1 MPLSRLDNFLKNVRG
16 NIIYV
21 NPNDL
26 DATDSVTN
34 QGNSMGR
41 PFITIQRALIEAARF
56 SYQTGLDNDRFGKT
70 TILLSPGEHVVDNR
84 PGWIP
89 IHDTTPNTFQLRNG
103 TTSTDFTAFSSS
115 SNFDLTSAV
124 NDLYKLNSIHG
135 GVIVPRGVSIVG
147 QDLRKTTIRPLY
159 IPNPENDNIERSAI
173 FRITGGCYFFQ
184 FTIFDGNPNGNVY
197 RDYSTGSTVANFSH
211 HKLTCFEYADGTN
224 NVEINDAF
232 LSNFKKDRTDLDMY
246 YQKVGLAYGPSSG
259 RDVQPDF
266 PDSGLDIQPKI
277 DEFRIVGP
285 TGGGTEISTIIAG
298 DGTTLGATE
307 IITVTLTQAIT
318 GLEVDTAFQVN
329 GVTDTDYN
337 GSFVVNEVVTR
348 TTEGVTSF
356 KYLNS
361 VIPGDASPT
370 ATGATVALD
379 TDTVTSASPYIFN
392 ISLRS
397 VFGMCGM
404 HADGAKASG
413 FKSMVVAQFTGVSL
427 QKDDNAFCRFDQSTG
442 DFRFASTVDNIH
454 SDGDAKYRPEYYN
467 FHIKASNNSVV
478 QLVSI
483 FAIGYAEHFVTE
495 SGGDFSVTNSNSN
508 FGQIALA
515 SRGYRDV
522 AFDRDDV
529 GYITNVIPPK
539 LLETGT
545 VNLEYGAIDVSTTVS
560 VATTARLYLHN
571 ETNESA
577 PPKSVIQGY
586 RIGSAADDKLR
597 LLITE
602 SGTSTEHQARIVM
615 PDSSTGTKHS
625 SVKRFKVGRVGVANS
640 ISANTLTFNENH
652 RFLNGETIR
661 VSSDNARL
669 PDGLDENRVY
679 YAIVGGSLNNDQ
691 IQIAVSPND
700 ASSSTALEIN
710 SLGGTISVESRV
722 SDKVAGDIGHP
733 IQYDT
738 SRNQWYVNVSG
749 SSTDNQIYSKV
760 ISLGTGVLGNATS
773 RTFINRQPDNR
784 GLQDRVYRYRYVI
797 PSDVGIASAR
807 PPRDSY
813 ILQTSNNV
821 TGASDTE
828 VALQFNPGTV
838 TMSNVGEMRNFSFI
852 RTGNHDSGNTFYTT
866 ELPHN
871 LTVGSKVKINNVTS
885 TNNPTGVGNSDYNG
899 TFTVAGISSANTFFT
914 QDIISNPGTFTNNTS
929 TRTTALPTFQQVRA
943 NNTFYVYDVEQIKEY
958 KAGEQDGIYYLTILD
973 SSNKPSVAP
982 FNGSNDFSFSQPIV
996 NLYPQI
1002 DRDNPVSEAPT
1013 AKSYALPDQLGKVVI
1028 DDPKSSVTRKTLERV
1043 NRSFPIGIGITDIK
1057 TTYDSTAGAGST
1069 HTIFLDREHRYN
1081 SVAGVVITST
1091 GTAYGNGTGS
1101 PENLYNARL
1110 ALTTGEGQGA
1120 TARITVNASGELTDV
1135 KIMDGGCNYTV
1146 GDVLTV
1152 TGTATTTG
1160 FSAGTVTVQYINNN
1174 IGDTVS
1180 VSGVSSESLNS
1191 YNQLYRITGISTSKE
1206 VTVESR
1212 LPVVGFS
1219 TTGIGADL
1227 VSEAYL
1233 TDNGPRI
1240 NISSLQYNREVGIG
1254 TVVTSDVHGLVADN
1268 SIAIGGA
1275 TEDFYNGIFAV
1286 TEVVGLN
1293 EFKINIGLSTDTP
1306 TISGTLRGYHV
1317 GQSAQSGTFAL
1328 YDENFG
1334 GRVNNFYAGI
1344 TTTLSSAVTT
1354 SSTDEINVENV
1365 EQFNLNIGDYLRI
1378 DNEIVRIK
1386 TTVGANPVK
1395 VFRGVVG
1402 TKSATH
1408 IDGSKIQ
1415 KVNVQPIELRRTSI
1429 TRASGH
1435 TFEYIG
1441 YGPGNYSTALPQR
1454 QAGQPSL
1461 NEQLLSQS
1469 LRSNGGVNVY
1479 TGMNDRGDFYIGNK
1493 RISSNTGKEEVFET
1507 PIPTVTGED
1516 VFVVGTE
1523 TGVDIINPLD
1533 ATISRSLKVEGG
1545 TQNNILSEFNG
1556 PILLTEKLTSTS
1568 DDGIESNSLFLQG
1581 DTVVSRKYTVGLTQ
1595 PTLAGNPGDV
1605 VYNANPTEGGTI
1617 GWTYTTE
1624 TGWYSFGS
1632 ISIDENSDHMI
1643 FDKVGIATT
1652 SAGKNTFQIGS
1663 GTSIFAIDGTGGV
1676 GIGTTANGAQLRVEG
1691 DTYIGGNITV
1701 GVLTAS
1707 SFVGDGSGLTDLQ
1720 NDSLWNGVAAGL
1732 GTGIY
1737 PNNNLNV
1744 GVGTTVASFP
1754 LDAGAPGTGTT
1765 DLRVRNRAVIEKHL
1779 DVVDVRATG
1788 IVTAANHR
1796 INSSSG
1802 EILTGIITATNI
1814 VVGTAL
1820 STSSGKVGFGTGS
1833 PRADVDFEGSVK
1845 FKTYSENVQTLD
1857 ISSGD
1862 VVVDLSL
1869 GQTFELTVDEA
1880 VTEFTLLNPPTGST
1894 AFSIKLTQDPTGYG
1908 VGIDTFK
1915 DNGGTA
1921 IPVYWPGGGVVPIPT
1936 TTASK
1941 TDIYSFKT
1949 FDGGSSLYGVV
1960 GGQNFA

>member
-26 DATDSVTN
+26 DATDSATN

-41 PFITIQRALIEAARF
+41 PFVTIQRALVEAARF

-70 TILLSPGEHVVDNR
+70 TILLSPGEHVIDNR

-89 IHDTTPNTFQLRNG
+89 LDGTEYRLRDG
-103 TTSTDFTAFSSS
+103 TTSEDFTAFNST
-115 SNFDLTSAV
+115 SNFDLTSPV
-124 NDLYKLNSIHG
+124 NDLYKLNSIYG

-147 QDLRKTTIRPLY
+147 QDLRKTNIRPLY
-159 IPNPENDNIERSAI
+159 VPDPQNDNIERSAI

-197 RDYSTGSTVANFSH
+197 KNYTTGSSVANFSH

-224 NVEINDAF
+224 NVEINDIF
-232 LSNFKKDRTDLDMY
+232 ISNYKGFRTDLDMY
-246 YQKVGLAYGPSSG
+246 YEKVGLAYGTASG
-259 RDVQPDF
+259 REIQPDY
-266 PDSGLDIQPKI
+266 PSSGLDIQPKI

-285 TGGGTEISTIIAG
+285 TGGGVGITTIIAG
-298 DGTTLGATE
+298 NGTTLGATE
-307 IITVTLTQAIT
+307 VITVTLTEAIT

-329 GVTDTDYN
+329 GITDTDYN

-348 TTEGVTSF
+348 TTQGVTKF

-361 VIPGDASPT
+361 VIPTDASPT
-370 ATGATVALD
+370 ATGGTITLD

-404 HADGAKASG
+404 HADGSKASG

-539 LLETGT
+539 LLDTGT

-597 LLITE
+597 LLVTE
-602 SGTSTEHQARIVM
+602 GGSSTEHQARIVM
-615 PDSSTGTKHS
+615 PDSSTGTKLS
-625 SVKRFKVGRVGVANS
+625 SIKRFKVGRVGAANS
-640 ISANTLTFNENH
+640 ISSNTLTFNEDH
-652 RFLNGETIR
+652 RFINGETIR
-661 VSSDNARL
+661 VLSDNARL

-679 YAIVGGSLNNDQ
+679 YAIVGGSLNDDQ
-691 IQIAVSPND
+691 IKIAVSPND
-700 ASSSTALEIN
+700 ASSGTALEIN

-738 SRNQWYVNVSG
+738 SESKWYVNVSG
-749 SSTDNQIYSKV
+749 SSTDNGIYGTIV
-760 ISLGTGVLGNATS
+760 SLGTGVLGEATS

-784 GLQDRVYRYRYVI
+784 GLQDRIYRYRYII
-797 PSDVGIASAR
+797 PSDVGIQSAR

-813 ILQTSNNV
+813 VLQTSNDV
-821 TGASDTE
+821 TGANDTE

-852 RTGNHDSGNTFYTT
+852 RTANYDTTNTNYTT

-871 LTVGSKVKINNVTS
+871 LTVGSKVKISNVTS
-885 TNNPTGVGNSDYNG
+885 TENATGIANSAFNG
-899 TFTVAGISSANTFFT
+899 TFTVAGISSANTFYT
-914 QDIISNPGTFTNNTS
+914 TDITTDPGDFTNNTS
-929 TRTTALPTFQQVRA
+929 VRTTALPTFQRVRA
-943 NNTFYVYDVEQIKEY
+943 DSSFYVYDVEQIKEY
-958 KAGEQDGIYYLTILD
+958 KQGEQDGIYYLTVID

-982 FNGSNDFSFSQPIV
+982 FNGSDDFTFSQPV
-996 NLYPQI
+996 LNLYPQL
-1002 DRDNPVSEAPT
+1002 DRDNPISEAPV
-1013 AKSYALPDQLGKVVI
+1013 AQSYALPDQLGKVVI
-1028 DDPKSSVTRKTLERV
+1028 DDPKSSITKTSLDRF
-1043 NRSFPIGIGITDIK
+1043 NHSFQIGVGITDI
-1057 TTYDSTAGAGST
+1057 TTVSGGST
-1069 HTIFLDREHRYN
+1069 HTIFFDREHRFN
-1081 SVAGVVITST
+1081 SIAGVTISDT
-1091 GTAYGNGTGS
+1091 GSAYGNGTGAV
-1101 PENLYNARL
+1101 ENLYNARL
-1110 ALTTGEGQGA
+1110 GVGTGGHGA
-1120 TARITVNASGELTDV
+1120 TARITVSAAGSITDV
-1135 KIMDGGCNYTV
+1135 KIMDGGCNYEV

-1152 TGTATTTG
+1152 IGTATTTG
-1160 FSAGTVTVQYINNN
+1160 FSTGTVTVANINNN

-1180 VSGVSSESLNS
+1180 ISGVTSESYSS
-1191 YNQLYRITGISTSKE
+1191 YNQLYRITGVSTTRE
-1206 VTVESR
+1206 LTVESR
-1212 LPVVGFS
+1212 LPVTGFS
-1219 TTGIGADL
+1219 TTGVGPTVL
-1227 VSEAYL
+1227 TESYL
-1233 TDNGPRI
+1233 FNNGPRL
-1240 NISSLQYNREVGIG
+1240 NISSLTYNREVGIG
-1254 TVVTSDVHGLVADN
+1254 TVVTSDSHGLVAQN

-1275 TEDFYNGIFAV
+1275 TENLYNGVFAV
-1286 TEVVGLN
+1286 TEIVSLN
-1293 EFKINIGLSTDTP
+1293 EFKIDIGISTNTP
-1306 TISGTLRGYHV
+1306 TISGTLLGYPV
-1317 GQSAQSGTFAL
+1317 GQSAQAGTFAL

-1334 GRVNNFYAGI
+1334 GRANNYYAGI
-1344 TTTLSSAVTT
+1344 STVLSAAVTT
-1354 SSTDEINVENV
+1354 SSTDEISIENV
-1365 EQFNLNIGDYLRI
+1365 DQFGLNIGDYLRI
-1378 DNEIVRIK
+1378 DNEIMRIK
-1386 TTVGANPVK
+1386 TTVGSNPVK

-1415 KVNVQPIELRRTSI
+1415 KVHVQPIELRRTSI

-1435 TFEYIG
+1435 TFEYLG

-1454 QAGQPSL
+1454 QSGQPGL
-1461 NEQLLSQS
+1461 TEQLLSQS
-1469 LRSNGGVNVY
+1469 FRSNGGVNVY

-1493 RISSNTGKEEVFET
+1493 RISSNTGKEEVFDT
-1507 PIPTVTGED
+1507 PVPTVTGED

-1523 TGVDIINPLD
+1523 TGVDVINPLD
-1533 ATISRSLKVEGG
+1533 ATISRGLKVEGG

-1556 PILLTEKLTSTS
+1556 PILITEKLTSTS
-1568 DDGIESNSLFLQG
+1568 DEGIESTSLFLQG
-1581 DTVVSRKYTVGLTQ
+1581 DTVVSRKYTVGLGT

-1605 VYNANPTEGGTI
+1605 VYSANPSKGGTL
-1617 GWTYTTE
+1617 GWTYSVE
-1624 TGWYSFGS
+1624 SGWYPFGA
-1632 ISIDENSDHMI
+1632 ISIDENSSQMT
-1643 FDKVGIATT
+1643 FDKVGVGTT
-1652 SAGKNTFQIGS
+1652 TPGSNTFQVGN
-1663 GTSIFAIDGTGGV
+1663 GTSIFSIDGTGGV
-1676 GIGTTANGAQLRVEG
+1676 GIGTTANEYKLNVIG
-1691 DTYIGGNITV
+1691 DSFIDGNTNIT
-1701 GVLTAS
+1701 GVFTATK
-1707 SFVGDGSGLTDLQ
+1707 FVGDGSGLTALQ
-1720 NDSLWNGVAAGL
+1720 NDSLWAGVEVGL

-1737 PNNNLNV
+1737 PNNVLNV
-1744 GVGTTVASFP
+1744 GLGTTTPAFP
-1754 LDAGAPGTGTT
+1754 LDVGAPGSGTT
-1765 DLRVRNRAVIEKHL
+1765 DVRVKNRASIEGQL
-1779 DVVDVRATG
+1779 DTTDVTVTG
-1788 IVTAANHR
+1788 IITTANHR
-1796 INSSSG
+1796 LNSSSG

-1820 STSSGKVGFGTGS
+1820 STSSGKVGFGTDS
-1833 PRADVDFEGSVK
+1833 PRADADFEGSVK
-1845 FKTYSENVQTLD
+1845 FKTYSENVETLD
-1857 ISSGD
+1857 ISSGA

-1894 AFSIKLTQDPTGYG
+1894 AFSIKLTQDTTGGYG

-1915 DNGGTA
+1915 NDGGVV

>member
-26 DATDSVTN
+26 DATDSATN

-41 PFITIQRALIEAARF
+41 PFVTIQRALVEAARF

-70 TILLSPGEHVVDNR
+70 TILLSPGEHVIDNR

-89 IHDTTPNTFQLRNG
+89 LDGTEYRLRDG
-103 TTSTDFTAFSSS
+103 TTSEDFTAFNST
-115 SNFDLTSAV
+115 SNFDLTSPV
-124 NDLYKLNSIHG
+124 NDLYKLNSIYG

-147 QDLRKTTIRPLY
+147 QDLRKTNIRPLY
-159 IPNPENDNIERSAI
+159 VPDPQNDNIERSAI

-197 RDYSTGSTVANFSH
+197 KNYTTGSSVANFSH

-224 NVEINDAF
+224 NVEINDTF
-232 LSNFKKDRTDLDMY
+232 ISNYKGFRTDLDMY
-246 YQKVGLAYGPSSG
+246 YEKVGLAYGTASG
-259 RDVQPDF
+259 REIQPDY
-266 PDSGLDIQPKI
+266 PSSGLDIQPKI

-285 TGGGTEISTIIAG
+285 TGGGVGITTIIAG

-307 IITVTLTQAIT
+307 VITVTLTEAIT

-329 GVTDTDYN
+329 GITDTDYN

-348 TTEGVTSF
+348 TTQGVTKF

-361 VIPGDASPT
+361 VIPSDASPT
-370 ATGATVALD
+370 ATGGTIALD

-539 LLETGT
+539 LLDTGT

-597 LLITE
+597 LLVTE
-602 SGTSTEHQARIVM
+602 GGSSTEHQARIVM
-615 PDSSTGTKHS
+615 PDSSTGTKLS
-625 SVKRFKVGRVGVANS
+625 SIKRFKVGRVGAANS
-640 ISANTLTFNENH
+640 ISSNTLTFNEDH
-652 RFLNGETIR
+652 RFINGETIR
-661 VSSDNARL
+661 VLSDNARL

-679 YAIVGGSLNNDQ
+679 YAIVGGSLNDDQ
-691 IQIAVSPND
+691 IKIAVSPND
-700 ASSSTALEIN
+700 ASSGTALEIN

-738 SRNQWYVNVSG
+738 SESKWYVNVSG
-749 SSTDNQIYSKV
+749 SSTDNGIYGTIV
-760 ISLGTGVLGNATS
+760 SLGTGVLGEATS

-784 GLQDRVYRYRYVI
+784 GLQDRIYRYRYII
-797 PSDVGIASAR
+797 PSDVGIQSAR

-813 ILQTSNNV
+813 VLQTSNDV
-821 TGASDTE
+821 TGANDTE

-852 RTGNHDSGNTFYTT
+852 RTANYDTTNTNYTT

-871 LTVGSKVKINNVTS
+871 LTVGSKVKISNVTS
-885 TNNPTGVGNSDYNG
+885 TENATGIANSAFNG
-899 TFTVAGISSANTFFT
+899 TFTVAGISSANTFYT
-914 QDIISNPGTFTNNTS
+914 TDITTDPGDFTNNTS
-929 TRTTALPTFQQVRA
+929 VRTTALPTFQRVRA
-943 NNTFYVYDVEQIKEY
+943 DSSFYVYDVEQIKEY
-958 KAGEQDGIYYLTILD
+958 KQGEQDGIYYLTVID

-982 FNGSNDFSFSQPIV
+982 FNGSDNFTFSQPV
-996 NLYPQI
+996 LNLYPQL
-1002 DRDNPVSEAPT
+1002 DRDNPISEAPV
-1013 AKSYALPDQLGKVVI
+1013 AQSYALPDQLGKVVI
-1028 DDPKSSVTRKTLERV
+1028 DDPKSSITKTSLDRF
-1043 NRSFPIGIGITDIK
+1043 NHSFQIGVGITDI
-1057 TTYDSTAGAGST
+1057 TTVSGGST
-1069 HTIFLDREHRYN
+1069 HTIFFDREHRFN
-1081 SVAGVVITST
+1081 SIAGVTISDT
-1091 GTAYGNGTGS
+1091 GSAYGNGTGAV
-1101 PENLYNARL
+1101 ENLYNARL
-1110 ALTTGEGQGA
+1110 GVGTGGHGA
-1120 TARITVNASGELTDV
+1120 TARITVSAAGSITDV
-1135 KIMDGGCNYTV
+1135 KIMDGGCNYEV

-1152 TGTATTTG
+1152 IGTATTTG
-1160 FSAGTVTVQYINNN
+1160 FSTGTVTVANINNN

-1180 VSGVSSESLNS
+1180 ISGVTSESYSS
-1191 YNQLYRITGISTSKE
+1191 YNQLYRITGVSTTRE
-1206 VTVESR
+1206 LTVESR
-1212 LPVVGFS
+1212 LPVTGFS
-1219 TTGIGADL
+1219 TTGVGPTVL
-1227 VSEAYL
+1227 TESYL
-1233 TDNGPRI
+1233 FNNGPRL
-1240 NISSLQYNREVGIG
+1240 NISSLTYNREVGIG
-1254 TVVTSDVHGLVADN
+1254 TVVTSDSHGLVAQN

-1275 TEDFYNGIFAV
+1275 TENLYNGVFAV
-1286 TEVVGLN
+1286 TEIVSLN
-1293 EFKINIGLSTDTP
+1293 EFKIDIGISTNTP
-1306 TISGTLRGYHV
+1306 TISGTLLGYPV
-1317 GQSAQSGTFAL
+1317 GQSAQAGTFAL

-1334 GRVNNFYAGI
+1334 GRANNYYAGI
-1344 TTTLSSAVTT
+1344 STVLSAAVTT
-1354 SSTDEINVENV
+1354 SSTDEISIENV
-1365 EQFNLNIGDYLRI
+1365 DQFGLNIGDYLRI
-1378 DNEIVRIK
+1378 DNEIMRIK
-1386 TTVGANPVK
+1386 TTVGSNPVK

-1415 KVNVQPIELRRTSI
+1415 KVHVQPIELRRTSI

-1435 TFEYIG
+1435 TFEYLG

-1454 QAGQPSL
+1454 QSGQPGL
-1461 NEQLLSQS
+1461 TEQLLSQS
-1469 LRSNGGVNVY
+1469 FRSNGGVNVY

-1493 RISSNTGKEEVFET
+1493 RISSNTGKEEVFDT
-1507 PIPTVTGED
+1507 PVPTVTGED

-1523 TGVDIINPLD
+1523 TGVDVINPLD
-1533 ATISRSLKVEGG
+1533 ATISRGLKVEGG

-1556 PILLTEKLTSTS
+1556 PILITEKLTSTS
-1568 DDGIESNSLFLQG
+1568 DEGIESTSLFLQG
-1581 DTVVSRKYTVGLTQ
+1581 DTVVSRKYTVGLGT

-1605 VYNANPTEGGTI
+1605 VYSANPSKGGTL
-1617 GWTYTTE
+1617 GWTYSIE
-1624 TGWYSFGS
+1624 SGWYPFGA
-1632 ISIDENSDHMI
+1632 ISIDENSSQMT
-1643 FDKVGIATT
+1643 FDKVGVGTT
-1652 SAGKNTFQIGS
+1652 TPGSNTFQVGN
-1663 GTSIFAIDGTGGV
+1663 GTSIFSIDGTGGV
-1676 GIGTTANGAQLRVEG
+1676 GIGTTANEYKLNVIG
-1691 DTYIGGNITV
+1691 DSFIDGNTNIT
-1701 GVLTAS
+1701 GVFTATK
-1707 SFVGDGSGLTDLQ
+1707 FVGDGSGLTALQ
-1720 NDSLWNGVAAGL
+1720 NDSLWAGVEVGL

-1737 PNNNLNV
+1737 PNNVLNV
-1744 GVGTTVASFP
+1744 GLGTTTPAFP
-1754 LDAGAPGTGTT
+1754 LDVGAPGSGTT
-1765 DLRVRNRAVIEKHL
+1765 DVRVKNRASIEGQL
-1779 DVVDVRATG
+1779 DTTDVTVTG
-1788 IVTAANHR
+1788 IITTANHR
-1796 INSSSG
+1796 LNSSSG

-1820 STSSGKVGFGTGS
+1820 STSSGKVGFGTDS
-1833 PRADVDFEGSVK
+1833 PRADADFEGSVK
-1845 FKTYSENVQTLD
+1845 FKTYSENVETLD
-1857 ISSGD
+1857 ISSGA

-1894 AFSIKLTQDPTGYG
+1894 AFSIKLTQDTTGGYG

-1915 DNGGTA
+1915 DNGGVV

>member
-26 DATDSVTN
+26 DATDSATN

-41 PFITIQRALIEAARF
+41 PFVTIQRALVEAARF
-56 SYQTGLDNDRFGKT
+56 SYQSGLDNDRFGKT
-70 TILLSPGEHVVDNR
+70 TILLSPGEHVIDNR

-89 IHDTTPNTFQLRNG
+89 LDGTDYRLRDG
-103 TTSTDFTAFSSS
+103 TTSSDFTAFSST
-115 SNFDLTSAV
+115 SNFDLTSPV
-124 NDLYKLNSIHG
+124 NDLYKLNSIYG

-147 QDLRKTTIRPLY
+147 QDLRKTNIRPLY
-159 IPNPENDNIERSAI
+159 VPDPQNDNIERSAI

-197 RDYSTGSTVANFSH
+197 SNYTTSSSVANFSH

-224 NVEINDAF
+224 NVEINDTF
-232 LSNFKKDRTDLDMY
+232 ISNYQGYRTDLDMY
-246 YQKVGLAYGPSSG
+246 YEKVGLAYGTASG
-259 RDVQPDF
+259 REIQPDY
-266 PDSGLDIQPKI
+266 PSSGLDIQPKI

-285 TGGGTEISTIIAG
+285 TGGGVGITTIIAG

-307 IITVTLTQAIT
+307 VITVTLTEAIT

-329 GVTDTDYN
+329 GITDTDYN

-348 TTEGVTSF
+348 TTQGVTKF

-361 VIPGDASPT
+361 VTPSDASPT
-370 ATGATVALD
+370 ATGGTISLD

-404 HADGAKASG
+404 HADGSKASG

-427 QKDDNAFCRFDQSTG
+427 QKDDNAFCKFDQSTG

-539 LLETGT
+539 LLDTGT

-597 LLITE
+597 LLVTE
-602 SGTSTEHQARIVM
+602 GGSSTEHQARIVM
-615 PDSSTGTKHS
+615 PDSSTGTKLS
-625 SVKRFKVGRVGVANS
+625 SVKRFKVGRVGTANS
-640 ISANTLTFNENH
+640 ISSNTLTFNEDH
-652 RFLNGETIR
+652 RFINGETIR

-679 YAIVGGSLNNDQ
+679 YAIVGGSLNDDQ

-738 SRNQWYVNVSG
+738 SENQWYVNVSG
-749 SSTDNQIYSKV
+749 SPTDNGIYGTIV
-760 ISLGTGVLGNATS
+760 SLGTGVLGEATS

-784 GLQDRVYRYRYVI
+784 GLQDRIFRYRYVI
-797 PSDVGIASAR
+797 PSDVGIQSAR
-807 PPRDSY
+807 APRDSY
-813 ILQTSNNV
+813 VLQTSNDV
-821 TGASDTE
+821 TGTSDTE

-852 RTGNHDSGNTFYTT
+852 RTANYDSTNTNYTT

-871 LTVGSKVKINNVTS
+871 LTVGSKVKISNVTS
-885 TNNPTGVGNSDYNG
+885 TENTTGIANSAFNG
-899 TFTVAGISSANTFFT
+899 TFTVAGISSANTFYT
-914 QDIISNPGTFTNNTS
+914 TDITTDPGDFTNNTS
-929 TRTTALPTFQQVRA
+929 ARTTSLPTFQRVRA
-943 NNTFYVYDVEQIKEY
+943 DSSFYVYDVEQIKEY
-958 KAGEQDGIYYLTILD
+958 KQGEQDGIYYLTVID

-982 FNGSNDFSFSQPIV
+982 FNGSDDFTFSQPV
-996 NLYPQI
+996 LNLYPQL
-1002 DRDNPVSEAPT
+1002 DRDNPVSESPV

-1028 DDPKSSVTRKTLERV
+1028 DDPKSSITKTSLDRF
-1043 NRSFPIGIGITDIK
+1043 NHSFQIGVGVTDIK
-1057 TTYDSTAGAGST
+1057 TMYDSTAGAGST
-1069 HTIFLDREHRYN
+1069 HTVFLDREHRFN
-1081 SVAGVVITST
+1081 SIAGVTITSA
-1091 GTAYGNGTGS
+1091 GSAYGNGTGS
-1101 PENLYNARL
+1101 EENLYNAKL
-1110 ALTTGEGQGA
+1110 GIGATGEGA
-1120 TARITVNASGELTDV
+1120 TARITVNASGEMTTV

-1160 FSAGTVTVQYINNN
+1160 FSTGTVTVANINNN
-1174 IGDTVS
+1174 IGDTIS
-1180 VSGVSSESLNS
+1180 ISGVTSESYSS
-1191 YNQLYRITGISTSKE
+1191 YNQLYRVTGISTTRE
-1206 VTVESR
+1206 ITVESR
-1212 LPVVGFS
+1212 LPVTGFS
-1219 TTGIGADL
+1219 TTGIGPT
-1227 VSEAYL
+1227 VL
-1233 TDNGPRI
+1233 TESYFSNNGPRL
-1240 NISSLQYNREVGIG
+1240 NISSLTYNKEVGIG
-1254 TVVTSDVHGLVADN
+1254 TVVTSDSHGLVAQN

-1275 TEDFYNGIFAV
+1275 TENLYNGIFAV
-1286 TEVVGLN
+1286 TEIVGLN
-1293 EFKINIGLSTDTP
+1293 EFKINIGISTNTP
-1306 TISGTLRGYHV
+1306 TISGTLLGYPV
-1317 GQSAQSGTFAL
+1317 GQSAQAGTFAL

-1334 GRVNNFYAGI
+1334 GRANNYYAGI
-1344 TTTLSSAVTT
+1344 STVLSAAVTT
-1354 SSTDEINVENV
+1354 SSTDEISIENV
-1365 EQFNLNIGDYLRI
+1365 DQFGLNIGDYLRI
-1378 DNEIVRIK
+1378 DNEIMRIK
-1386 TTVGANPVK
+1386 TTVGTNPVK
-1395 VFRGVVG
+1395 VFRGAVG

-1415 KVNVQPIELRRTSI
+1415 KVHVQPIELRRTSI

-1435 TFEYIG
+1435 TFEYLG

-1454 QAGQPSL
+1454 QSGQPGL
-1461 NEQLLSQS
+1461 TEQLLSQS
-1469 LRSNGGVNVY
+1469 FRSNGGVNVY

-1493 RISSNTGKEEVFET
+1493 RISSNTGKEEVFDT
-1507 PIPTVTGED
+1507 PVPTITGED
-1516 VFVVGTE
+1516 VFIIGTE
-1523 TGVDIINPLD
+1523 TGVDVINPLD
-1533 ATISRSLKVEGG
+1533 ATISRGIKVEGG

-1556 PILLTEKLTSTS
+1556 PILITEKLTSTS
-1568 DDGIESNSLFLQG
+1568 DEGIESNSLFLQG
-1581 DTVVSRKYTVGLTQ
+1581 DTVVSRKYTVGLGT

-1605 VYNANPTEGGTI
+1605 VYSANPSKGGTL
-1617 GWTYTTE
+1617 GWTYSVE
-1624 TGWYSFGS
+1624 SGWYPFGA
-1632 ISIDENSDHMI
+1632 ISIDENSSQMI
-1643 FDKVGIATT
+1643 FDKVGVGTT
-1652 SAGKNTFQIGS
+1652 TPGSNTFQVGN

-1676 GIGTTANGAQLRVEG
+1676 GIGTTANEYKLNVIG
-1691 DTYIGGNITV
+1691 DSFIDGNTTIT
-1701 GVLTAS
+1701 GVFTATK
-1707 SFVGDGSGLTDLQ
+1707 FAGDGSGLTDLQ
-1720 NDSLWNGVAAGL
+1720 NDSLWSGVLAGL

-1737 PNNNLNV
+1737 ANDVLNV
-1744 GVGTTVASFP
+1744 GIGTTVPLFP
-1754 LDAGAPGTGTT
+1754 LDVGATGSGTT
-1765 DLRVRNRAVIEKHL
+1765 DVRVKNRASIEGQL
-1779 DVVDVRATG
+1779 DTTDITVTG
-1788 IVTAANHR
+1788 IITTANHR
-1796 INSSSG
+1796 LNSSSG

-1820 STSSGKVGFGTGS
+1820 STTGGQVGFGTGS
-1833 PRADVDFEGSVK
+1833 PRADADFEGSVK
-1845 FKTYSENVQTLD
+1845 FKTYSENVETLD
-1857 ISSGD
+1857 ISSGV
-1862 VVVDLSL
+1862 VVVDLSI

-1894 AFSIKLTQDPTGYG
+1894 AFSIKLTQDSTGYG

-1915 DNGGTA
+1915 DNGGTP

>member
-26 DATDSVTN
+26 DATDSATN

-41 PFITIQRALIEAARF
+41 PFVTIQRALVEAARF
-56 SYQTGLDNDRFGKT
+56 SYQSGLDNDRFGKT
-70 TILLSPGEHVVDNR
+70 TILLSPGEHVIDNR

-89 IHDTTPNTFQLRNG
+89 LDGTDYRLRDG
-103 TTSTDFTAFSSS
+103 TTSSDFTAFSST
-115 SNFDLTSAV
+115 SNFDLTSPV
-124 NDLYKLNSIHG
+124 NDLYKLNSIYG

-147 QDLRKTTIRPLY
+147 QDLRKTNIRPLY
-159 IPNPENDNIERSAI
+159 VPDPQNDNIERSAI

-197 RDYSTGSTVANFSH
+197 SNYTTSSSVANFSH

-224 NVEINDAF
+224 NVEINDTF
-232 LSNFKKDRTDLDMY
+232 ISNYQGYRTDLDMY
-246 YQKVGLAYGPSSG
+246 YEKVGLAYGTASG
-259 RDVQPDF
+259 REIQPDY
-266 PDSGLDIQPKI
+266 PSSGLDIQPKI

-285 TGGGTEISTIIAG
+285 TGGGVGITTIIAG

-307 IITVTLTQAIT
+307 VITVTLTEAIT

-329 GVTDTDYN
+329 GITDTDYN

-348 TTEGVTSF
+348 TTQGVTKF

-361 VIPGDASPT
+361 VTPSDASPT
-370 ATGATVALD
+370 ATGGTISLD

-404 HADGAKASG
+404 HADGSKASG

-427 QKDDNAFCRFDQSTG
+427 QKDDNAFCKFDQSTG

-597 LLITE
+597 LLVTE
-602 SGTSTEHQARIVM
+602 GGTSTEHQARIVM
-615 PDSSTGTKHS
+615 PDSSTGTKLS
-625 SVKRFKVGRVGVANS
+625 SVKRFKVGRVGTANS
-640 ISANTLTFNENH
+640 ISSNTLTFNEDH
-652 RFLNGETIR
+652 RFINGETIR

-679 YAIVGGSLNNDQ
+679 YAIVGGSLNDDQ

-738 SRNQWYVNVSG
+738 SENQWYVNVSG
-749 SSTDNQIYSKV
+749 SPTDNGIYGTIV
-760 ISLGTGVLGNATS
+760 SLGTGVLGEATS

-784 GLQDRVYRYRYVI
+784 GLQDRIFRYRYVI
-797 PSDVGIASAR
+797 PSDVGIQSAR
-807 PPRDSY
+807 APRDSY
-813 ILQTSNNV
+813 VLQTSNDV
-821 TGASDTE
+821 TGTSDTE

-852 RTGNHDSGNTFYTT
+852 RTANYDSTNTNYTT

-871 LTVGSKVKINNVTS
+871 LTVGSKVKISNVTS
-885 TNNPTGVGNSDYNG
+885 TENTTGIANSAFNG
-899 TFTVAGISSANTFFT
+899 TFTVAGISSANTFYT
-914 QDIISNPGTFTNNTS
+914 TDITTDPGDFTNNTS
-929 TRTTALPTFQQVRA
+929 ARTTSLPTFQRVRA
-943 NNTFYVYDVEQIKEY
+943 DSSFYVYDVEQIKEY
-958 KAGEQDGIYYLTILD
+958 KQGEQDGIYYLTVID

-982 FNGSNDFSFSQPIV
+982 FNGSDDFTFSQPV
-996 NLYPQI
+996 LNLYPQL
-1002 DRDNPVSEAPT
+1002 DRDNPVSESPV

-1028 DDPKSSVTRKTLERV
+1028 DDPKSSITKTSLDRF
-1043 NRSFPIGIGITDIK
+1043 NHSFQIGVGVTDIK
-1057 TTYDSTAGAGST
+1057 TMYDSTAGAGST
-1069 HTIFLDREHRYN
+1069 HTVFLDREHRFN
-1081 SVAGVVITST
+1081 SIAGVTITSA
-1091 GTAYGNGTGS
+1091 GSAYGNGTGS
-1101 PENLYNARL
+1101 EENLYNAKL
-1110 ALTTGEGQGA
+1110 GIGATGEGA
-1120 TARITVNASGELTDV
+1120 TARITVNASGEMTTV

-1160 FSAGTVTVQYINNN
+1160 FSTGTVTVANINNN
-1174 IGDTVS
+1174 IGDTIS
-1180 VSGVSSESLNS
+1180 ISGVTSESYSS
-1191 YNQLYRITGISTSKE
+1191 YNQLYRVTGISTTRE
-1206 VTVESR
+1206 ITVESR
-1212 LPVVGFS
+1212 LPVTGFS
-1219 TTGIGADL
+1219 TTGIGPT
-1227 VSEAYL
+1227 VL
-1233 TDNGPRI
+1233 TESYFSNNGPRL
-1240 NISSLQYNREVGIG
+1240 NISSLTYNKEVGIG
-1254 TVVTSDVHGLVADN
+1254 TVVTSDSHGLVAQN

-1275 TEDFYNGIFAV
+1275 TENLYNGIFAV
-1286 TEVVGLN
+1286 TEIVGLN
-1293 EFKINIGLSTDTP
+1293 EFKINIGISTNTP
-1306 TISGTLRGYHV
+1306 TISGTLLGYPV
-1317 GQSAQSGTFAL
+1317 GQSAQAGTFAL

-1334 GRVNNFYAGI
+1334 GRANNYYAGI
-1344 TTTLSSAVTT
+1344 STVLSAAVTT
-1354 SSTDEINVENV
+1354 SSTDEISIENV
-1365 EQFNLNIGDYLRI
+1365 DQFGLNIGDYLRI
-1378 DNEIVRIK
+1378 DNEIMRIK
-1386 TTVGANPVK
+1386 TTVGTNPVK
-1395 VFRGVVG
+1395 VFRGAVG

-1415 KVNVQPIELRRTSI
+1415 KVHVQPIELRRTSI

-1435 TFEYIG
+1435 TFEYLG

-1454 QAGQPSL
+1454 QSGQPGL
-1461 NEQLLSQS
+1461 TEQLLSQS
-1469 LRSNGGVNVY
+1469 FRSNGGVNVY

-1493 RISSNTGKEEVFET
+1493 RISSNTGKEEVFDT
-1507 PIPTVTGED
+1507 PVPTITGED
-1516 VFVVGTE
+1516 VFIIGTE
-1523 TGVDIINPLD
+1523 TGVDVINPLD
-1533 ATISRSLKVEGG
+1533 ATISRGIKVEGG

-1556 PILLTEKLTSTS
+1556 PILITEKLTSTS
-1568 DDGIESNSLFLQG
+1568 DEGIESNSLFLQG
-1581 DTVVSRKYTVGLTQ
+1581 DTVVSRKYTVGLGT

-1605 VYNANPTEGGTI
+1605 VYSANPSKGGTL
-1617 GWTYTTE
+1617 GWTYSVE
-1624 TGWYSFGS
+1624 SGWYPFGA
-1632 ISIDENSDHMI
+1632 ISIDENSSQMI
-1643 FDKVGIATT
+1643 FDKVGVGTT
-1652 SAGKNTFQIGS
+1652 TPGSNTFQVGN

-1676 GIGTTANGAQLRVEG
+1676 GIGTTANEYKLNVIG
-1691 DTYIGGNITV
+1691 DSFIDGNTTIT
-1701 GVLTAS
+1701 GVFTATK
-1707 SFVGDGSGLTDLQ
+1707 FAGDGSGLTDLQ
-1720 NDSLWNGVAAGL
+1720 NDSLWSGVLAGL

-1737 PNNNLNV
+1737 ANDVLNV
-1744 GVGTTVASFP
+1744 GIGTTVPLFP
-1754 LDAGAPGTGTT
+1754 LDVGATGSGTT
-1765 DLRVRNRAVIEKHL
+1765 DVRVKNRASIEGQL
-1779 DVVDVRATG
+1779 DTTDITVTG
-1788 IVTAANHR
+1788 IITTANHR
-1796 INSSSG
+1796 LNSSSG

-1820 STSSGKVGFGTGS
+1820 STTGGQVGFGTGS
-1833 PRADVDFEGSVK
+1833 PRADADFEGSVK
-1845 FKTYSENVQTLD
+1845 FKTYSENVETLD
-1857 ISSGD
+1857 ISSGV
-1862 VVVDLSL
+1862 VVVDLSI

-1894 AFSIKLTQDPTGYG
+1894 AFSIKLTQDSTGYG

-1915 DNGGTA
+1915 DNGGTP

>member
-26 DATDSVTN
+26 DATDSATN

-41 PFITIQRALIEAARF
+41 PFITIQRALVEAARF
-56 SYQTGLDNDRFGKT
+56 SYQSGLDNDRFGKT

-89 IHDTTPNTFQLRNG
+89 LDGTDYRLRDG
-103 TTSTDFTAFSSS
+103 TTSSNFTTFSST
-115 SNFDLTSAV
+115 SNFDLTSSV
-124 NDLYKLNSIHG
+124 NDLYKLNSIYG

-159 IPNPENDNIERSAI
+159 VPDPQNDNIERSAI

-197 RDYSTGSTVANFSH
+197 SNYTTSSSVANFSH

-232 LSNFKKDRTDLDMY
+232 LANFKKDRTDLDMY
-246 YQKVGLAYGPSSG
+246 YEKVGLAYGTSSG
-259 RDVQPDF
+259 REIQPDY

-285 TGGGTEISTIIAG
+285 TGGGVEIQTIEAG

-337 GSFVVNEVVTR
+337 GSFVVNEVVSR
-348 TTEGVTSF
+348 TTEGVISF

-370 ATGATVALD
+370 ATGATIVLD

-427 QKDDNAFCRFDQSTG
+427 QKDDNAFCKFDQSSG
-442 DFRFASTVDNIH
+442 DFKFASTVDNIH
-454 SDGDAKYRPEYYN
+454 SDADAKYRPEYYN
-467 FHIKASNNSVV
+467 YHIKASNNAVC

-508 FGQIALA
+508 FGQIALS
-515 SRGYRDV
+515 SRGYRDI
-522 AFDRDDV
+522 AFSRDDV
-529 GYITNVIPPK
+529 GYITNIIPPK
-539 LLETGT
+539 LLDTDT
-545 VNLEYGAIDVSTTVS
+545 VNLEYGAIDVATTVS
-560 VATTARLYLHN
+560 VATTSRLYLHN

-602 SGTSTEHQARIVM
+602 GGTTTEHRARIVM
-615 PDSSTGTKHS
+615 PDSSTGTKLS
-625 SVKRFKVGRVGVANS
+625 SVKRSKVGRVGVANS
-640 ISANTLTFNENH
+640 ITSNVLTFNENH

-661 VSSDNARL
+661 VISDNARL

-679 YAIVGGSLNNDQ
+679 YAIVGGSLDDDQ
-691 IQIAVSPND
+691 IKIAVSPND
-700 ASSSTALEIN
+700 ASSGTSIDIN
-710 SLGGTISVESRV
+710 NLGGTISVESRV
-722 SDKVAGDIGHP
+722 SDKVAGDLAHP

-738 SRNQWYVNVSG
+738 SESKWYINVSG
-749 SSTDNQIYSKV
+749 SSADNTIYGKIV
-760 ISLGTGVLGNATS
+760 SLGTAVLGEATS

-797 PSDVGIASAR
+797 PSDVGITSAR
-807 PPRDSY
+807 PPRDGY

-821 TGASDTE
+821 TGDNDTE
-828 VALQFNPGTV
+828 VALQYNPGTV
-838 TMSNVGEMRNFSFI
+838 AMSNVGEMRNFSFI
-852 RTGNHDSGNTFYTT
+852 RTANYDSATTYYTT

-871 LTVGSKVKINNVTS
+871 LTVGSKVKINNVKS
-885 TNNPTGVGNSDYNG
+885 TENTTGVANSSYNG
-899 TFTVAGISSANTFFT
+899 TFSVAGISSANTFYT
-914 QDIISNPGTFTNNTS
+914 TDITTNPGTFTNNTS
-929 TRTTALPTFQQVRA
+929 VRTTSLPTFQRVRVDGS
-943 NNTFYVYDVEQIKEY
+943 FYVYDVEQIKEY
-958 KAGEQDGIYYLTILD
+958 KQGEQDGIYYLTVID

-982 FNGSNDFSFSQPIV
+982 FNGSDDFTFSQPIV
-996 NLYPQI
+996 NLYPQL
-1002 DRDNPVSEAPT
+1002 DRDNPVSEAPA
-1013 AKSYALPDQLGKVVI
+1013 AKSYALSNQLGKVVI
-1028 DDPKSSVTRKTLERV
+1028 DDPKSSVTKKSLERI
-1043 NRSFPIGIGITDIK
+1043 NRSFQIGIGITDIASA
-1057 TTYDSTAGAGST
+1057 TGTA

-1081 SVAGVVITST
+1081 SIAGVTITSA

-1101 PENLYNARL
+1101 VEHLYNARL
-1110 ALTTGEGQGA
+1110 GIGATGQGA
-1120 TARITVNASGELTDV
+1120 TARVTVNASGELTDV

-1160 FSAGTVTVQYINNN
+1160 FSAGTVTVQHINNN

-1180 VSGVSSESLNS
+1180 VSGVTSDSYSS
-1191 YNQLYRITGISTSKE
+1191 YNQLYRITGISTTKE

-1212 LPVVGFS
+1212 LSVTGFS
-1219 TTGIGADL
+1219 TTGIGAD
-1227 VSEAYL
+1227 VSSESYL
-1233 TDNGPRI
+1233 IDNGPRL
-1240 NISSLQYNREVGIG
+1240 NITSLVYNKDVGIG
-1254 TVVTSDVHGLVADN
+1254 TIVTSDTHGLVAEN
-1268 SIAIGGA
+1268 AIAIGGA

-1286 TEVVGLN
+1286 TEVVGLK
-1293 EFKINIGLSTDTP
+1293 EFKVNIGISTQTP
-1306 TISGTLRGYHV
+1306 TVSGTLRGYYV
-1317 GQSAQSGTFAL
+1317 GQTPQAGTFTL

-1334 GRVNNFYAGI
+1334 GRANNYYAGI
-1344 TTTLSSAVTT
+1344 GTVLSSAVTT
-1354 SSTDEINVENV
+1354 SNTDEVSIENV
-1365 EQFNLNIGDYLRI
+1365 GQFNLSIGDYLRI

-1386 TTVGANPVK
+1386 STVGSNPVK
-1395 VFRGVVG
+1395 VFRGVAG
-1402 TKSATH
+1402 TRSDTH
-1408 IDGSKIQ
+1408 ISGSMVQ
-1415 KVNVQPIELRRTSI
+1415 KVNVLPVELRRTSI

-1454 QAGQPSL
+1454 QAGQPGIT
-1461 NEQLLSQS
+1461 EQLLSQS
-1469 LRSNGGVNVY
+1469 VRSNGGVNVY

-1493 RISSNTGKEEVFET
+1493 RISSNTGKEEVFDT

-1516 VFVVGTE
+1516 VFIVGTE
-1523 TGVDIINPLD
+1523 TGIDIINPLD

-1556 PILLTEKLTSTS
+1556 PTVFTEKLTSTS
-1568 DDGIESNSLFLQG
+1568 EDGIEANSLFLQG

-1595 PTLAGNPGDV
+1595 PSLAGNPGDV
-1605 VYNANPTEGGTI
+1605 VYSANPSGGGTI

-1624 TGWYSFGS
+1624 TGWYPFGS
-1632 ISIDENSDHMI
+1632 ISIDENSSQMI
-1643 FDKVGIATT
+1643 FDKVGIGTT
-1652 SAGKNTFQIGS
+1652 TPGLNTLQVGS

-1676 GIGTTANGAQLRVEG
+1676 GIGTTANGYQLNVEG
-1691 DTYIGGNITV
+1691 DTFIS
-1701 GVLTAS
+1701 GVVTATK
-1707 SFVGDGSGLTDLQ
+1707 FVGDGSDLVNLQ
-1720 NDSLWNGVAAGL
+1720 NDSLWSGVAAGL

-1737 PNNNLNV
+1737 VNNVLNV
-1744 GVGTTVASFP
+1744 GIGTTTPEFP
-1754 LDAGAPGTGTT
+1754 LDVGAAADGSGHV
-1765 DLRVRNRAVIEKHL
+1765 DVRVRNRANIEGHL
-1779 DVVDVRATG
+1779 EVGDVNVTG
-1788 IVTAANHR
+1788 IITTANHR
-1796 INSSSG
+1796 LNSASG

-1820 STSSGKVGFGTGS
+1820 STSGGKVGFGTDS
-1833 PRADVDFEGSVK
+1833 PRADADFEGSVK
-1845 FKTYSENVQTLD
+1845 FKTYSENVETLD
-1857 ISSGD
+1857 ISSG
-1862 VVVDLSL
+1862 VVTIDLSL
-1869 GQTFELTVDEA
+1869 GQTFELTVEEA
-1880 VTEFTLLNPPTGST
+1880 VDRFTLLNPPTGST
-1894 AFSIKLTQDPTGYG
+1894 AFSIKITQGTTGYG
-1908 VGIDTFK
+1908 VGIDTFR
-1915 DNGGTA
+1915 NSVGTP
-1921 IPVYWPGGGVVPIPT
+1921 IPVYWPGGGVLPIVT

>member
-56 SYQTGLDNDRFGKT
+56 SYQQGLDNDRFGKT
-70 TILLSPGEHVVDNR
+70 TILLSPGEHVIDNR

-89 IHDTTPNTFQLRNG
+89 NGLGNFRLRDGTSSANFTT
-103 TTSTDFTAFSSS
+103 FSST
-115 SNFDLTSAV
+115 SNFDLTSSV
-124 NDLYKLNSIHG
+124 NDLYKLNSISG

-159 IPNPENDNIERSAI
+159 VPNPENDNIERSAI
-173 FRITGGCYFFQ
+173 FKITGGCYFFQ

-197 RDYSTGSTVANFSH
+197 KDYTTGSTVANFSH

-224 NVEINDAF
+224 SVDINDTF
-232 LSNFKKDRTDLDMY
+232 ISNFKTDRTDLDMY
-246 YQKVGLAYGPSSG
+246 YEKVGLAYGTSSG
-259 RDVQPDF
+259 RQIEPDY
-266 PDSGLDIQPKI
+266 PSAGIDIEPKI

-285 TGGGTEISTIIAG
+285 TGGGVEIQSIQAG
-298 DGTTLGATE
+298 NGTSLGATE
-307 IITVTLTQAIT
+307 IITVTLSKALT
-318 GLEVDTAFQVN
+318 GLEVDTALQIN
-329 GVTDTDYN
+329 GITDSDYN

-361 VIPGDASPT
+361 VIPVDASPT
-370 ATGATVALD
+370 ATGGTLVLD

-404 HADGAKASG
+404 HADGSKASG

-454 SDGDAKYRPEYYN
+454 SDPNAKYRPEYYN

-522 AFDRDDV
+522 AFLRDDV

-539 LLETGT
+539 LLDTNT
-545 VNLEYGAIDVSTTVS
+545 SNLEYGAIDVSTTVS
-560 VATTARLYLHN
+560 TATTSRLYLHN
-571 ETNESA
+571 ETNESS
-577 PPKSVIQGY
+577 PPRSVIQGY
-586 RIGSAADDKLR
+586 RIGSTAEDKLK
-597 LLITE
+597 LIITE
-602 SGTSTEHQARIVM
+602 GGSSTEHEARIVM
-615 PDSSTGTKHS
+615 PDSSSGTKLS
-625 SVKRFKVGRVGVANS
+625 SVKRFKVGRAGVANS
-640 ISANTLTFNENH
+640 ITSNTLTFDQDH
-652 RFLNGETIR
+652 RFINGETIR
-661 VSSDNARL
+661 VISDNARL
-669 PDGLDENRVY
+669 PDGLEGNRVY
-679 YAIVGGSLNNDQ
+679 YAIVGGSLNDNQ
-691 IQIAVSPND
+691 LKVAVSPND
-700 ASSSTALEIN
+700 ASSGTSIEMNT
-710 SLGGTISVESRV
+710 LGGTISVESRV

-733 IQYDT
+733 IQYDST
-738 SRNQWYVNVSG
+738 ESKWYVNVSG
-749 SSTDNQIYSKV
+749 SSTDNGIYNTIV
-760 ISLGTGVLGNATS
+760 SLGTTALGEATS

-784 GLQDRVYRYRYVI
+784 GLQDRIYRYRYII

-813 ILQTSNNV
+813 VLQNSSDV
-821 TGASDTE
+821 TGVNDTE
-828 VALQFNPGTV
+828 VALQFSPSSV

-852 RTGNHDSGNTFYTT
+852 RTANYDNTNTNYTT

-871 LTVGSKVKINNVTS
+871 LTVGSKFKISNVTS
-885 TNNPTGVGNSDYNG
+885 TNNLTGIANSAFNG

-914 QDIISNPGTFTNNTS
+914 SDITTNPGTFTNNTS
-929 TRTTALPTFQQVRA
+929 VRTTSLPTFQRVRA
-943 NNTFYVYDVEQIKEY
+943 DNTFYIYDVEQIKEY
-958 KAGEQDGIYYLTILD
+958 KVGEQDGIYYLTVID
-973 SSNKPSVAP
+973 ASNKPSVAP
-982 FNGSNDFSFSQPIV
+982 FNGSNDFSFSQPIL
-996 NLYPQI
+996 NLYPQL
-1002 DRDNPVSEAPT
+1002 DRDNPVSESPV
-1013 AKSYALPDQLGKVVI
+1013 AKSYALADQLGKVVI
-1028 DDPKSSVTRKTLERV
+1028 DDPKSSITKSSL
-1043 NRSFPIGIGITDIK
+1043 NKFNHSFQIGVGVTDIQ
-1057 TTYDSTAGAGST
+1057 TMYDSTVSAGST
-1069 HTIFLDREHRYN
+1069 HTIFLDREHGYN
-1081 SVAGVVITST
+1081 SIAGVTVTSA
-1091 GTAYGNGTGS
+1091 GSAYGNGSGTV
-1101 PENLYNARL
+1101 ENLYNARL
-1110 ALTTGEGQGA
+1110 GVGTGGQGA
-1120 TARITVNASGELTDV
+1120 TARITVNSSGEMTNV
-1135 KIMDGGCNYTV
+1135 QVMDGGSNHQV

-1160 FSAGTVTVQYINNN
+1160 FSAGSVTVQYINSN
-1174 IGDTVS
+1174 IGDTVNI
-1180 VSGVSSESLNS
+1180 SGVTSESYNS
-1191 YNQLYRITGISTSKE
+1191 YNQLYRITGVSTARE

-1212 LPVVGFS
+1212 LPVTGFS
-1219 TTGIGADL
+1219 TTGVGSTIL
-1227 VSEAYL
+1227 SESYL
-1233 TDNGPRI
+1233 ANNGPRI
-1240 NISSLQYNREVGIG
+1240 NISSLTYNKEVGLG
-1254 TVVTSDVHGLVADN
+1254 TIVTSDTHGLVADN
-1268 SIAIGGA
+1268 AIAIGGA
-1275 TEDFYNGIFAV
+1275 TENFYNGIFSV
-1286 TEVVGLN
+1286 NEVLSLN
-1293 EFKINIGLSTDTP
+1293 SFIINIGISTNTP
-1306 TISGTLRGYHV
+1306 TVSGSLRGYNV

-1334 GRVNNFYAGI
+1334 GRANNYYAGI
-1344 TTTLSSAVTT
+1344 STVLSAAVNT
-1354 SSTDEINVENV
+1354 SNTDEISIENV
-1365 EQFNLNIGDYLRI
+1365 EQFGLNVGDYLRI
-1378 DNEIVRIK
+1378 DNEIMRIK
-1386 TTVGANPVK
+1386 TTVGSNPVK

-1408 IDGSKIQ
+1408 INGSKIQ
-1415 KVNVQPIELRRTSI
+1415 TINIHPIELRRTSI

-1435 TFEYIG
+1435 TFEYLG

-1454 QAGQPSL
+1454 QSSQPGL
-1461 NEQLLSQS
+1461 TEQLLSQS
-1469 LRSNGGVNVY
+1469 FRSNGGVNVY

-1493 RISSNTGKEEVFET
+1493 RISSNTGKEEVFDT
-1507 PIPTVTGED
+1507 PVPTITGED

-1523 TGVDIINPLD
+1523 TGVDVINPLD
-1533 ATISRSLKVEGG
+1533 ATVSRSLKVEGG

-1556 PILLTEKLTSTS
+1556 PVVFTEKITSTS
-1568 DDGIESNSLFLQG
+1568 EDGVESNSLFLQG

-1617 GWTYTTE
+1617 GWTYTTD

-1632 ISIDENSDHMI
+1632 ISVDENSNQMT
-1643 FDKVGIATT
+1643 FDQVGIATT
-1652 SAGKNTFQIGS
+1652 TPGKSTLRVGS
-1663 GTSIFAIDGTGGV
+1663 GTTLFAVDNDGV
-1676 GIGTTANGAQLRVEG
+1676 GIGTTANEYKLNVIG
-1691 DTYIGGNITV
+1691 DTNIDGNINIT
-1701 GVLTAS
+1701 GILTANKI
-1707 SFVGDGSGLTDLQ
+1707 VGDGSLLTNLQ
-1720 NDSLWNGVAAGL
+1720 NDSLWKGVLAGL

-1737 PNNNLNV
+1737 NNDVLNV
-1744 GVGTTVASFP
+1744 GIGTTVPKFP
-1754 LDAGAPGTGTT
+1754 LDVGAPGSGTT
-1765 DLRVRNRAVIEKHL
+1765 DLRVKNRAAFEDQLEAVNVSVTGFTTITGDYL
-1779 DVVDVRATG
+1779 ISNTGGQITAG
-1788 IVTAANHR
+1788 IVTTTDL
-1796 INSSSG
+1796 I
-1802 EILTGIITATNI
+1802 
-1814 VVGTAL
+1814 VGTAL
-1820 STSSGKVGFGTGS
+1820 TTNSGKVGFGTNS

-1845 FKTYSENVQTLD
+1845 LKTYSENVETPD
-1857 ISSGD
+1857 IASG
-1862 VVVDLSL
+1862 VVIIDLSL
-1869 GQTFELTVDEA
+1869 GQTFEVTLDEA
-1880 VTEFTLLNPPTGST
+1880 VTRFTLLNPPTGST
-1894 AFSIKLTQDPTGYG
+1894 AFSIKLTQDGTGGYG
-1908 VGIDTFK
+1908 VGIDTFR
-1915 DNGGTA
+1915 DNGGTT

>member
-70 TILLSPGEHVVDNR
+70 TILLSPGEHVIDNR

-89 IHDTTPNTFQLRNG
+89 DGTGNFRLRDG
-103 TTSTDFTAFSSS
+103 TTSSNYTAFSSS
-115 SNFDLTSAV
+115 SNFDLTSSV
-124 NDLYKLNSIHG
+124 NDLYKLNSIYG

-159 IPNPENDNIERSAI
+159 VPDPENDNIERSAI
-173 FRITGGCYFFQ
+173 FRITGGTYFFQ

-197 RDYSTGSTVANFSH
+197 KNYTTGSSVANFSH

-224 NVEINDAF
+224 NVEINDTF
-232 LSNFKKDRTDLDMY
+232 IPNFKTERTDLDMY
-246 YQKVGLAYGPSSG
+246 YEKVGLAYGTSSG
-259 RDVQPDF
+259 REIQPDY
-266 PDSGLDIQPKI
+266 PDSGIDIQPKI

-285 TGGGTEISTIIAG
+285 TGGGVEISTIEAG

-307 IITVTLTQAIT
+307 IITVTLTEPLF

-329 GVTDTDYN
+329 GITDSDYN
-337 GSFVVNEVVTR
+337 GSFVVNEVLTR
-348 TTEGVTSF
+348 TSEGVTSF

-361 VIPGDASPT
+361 VIPVDASPT
-370 ATGATVALD
+370 ATGGTVALD
-379 TDTVTSASPYIFN
+379 TDTVTSASPYVFN

-397 VFGMCGM
+397 VYGLCGM
-404 HADGAKASG
+404 HADGSKASG

-427 QKDDNAFCRFDQSTG
+427 QKDDNAFCKFDQSTG

-454 SDGDAKYRPEYYN
+454 SDPDAKYRPEYYN
-467 FHIKASNNSVV
+467 FHIKASNNSII

-483 FAIGYAEHFVTE
+483 FAIGYAQHFVTE

-508 FGQIALA
+508 FGQIALV
-515 SRGYRDV
+515 SKGYRDV
-522 AFDRDDV
+522 AFSRDDV
-529 GYITNVIPPK
+529 GYVTNIIPPK
-539 LLETGT
+539 LLDTNT

-560 VATTARLYLHN
+560 AATTSRLYLHN

-586 RIGSAADDKLR
+586 RIGSASEDELS

-602 SGTSTEHQARIVM
+602 NGIPATYSSRIVM
-615 PDSSTGTKHS
+615 PDGTSGSTTKYSST
-625 SVKRFKVGRVGVANS
+625 KRFKVGRVGVANS
-640 ISANTLTFNENH
+640 ISSNTLTFNENH

-661 VSSDNARL
+661 ILSDNARL

-679 YAIVGGSLNNDQ
+679 YAIVGGTLNDDQ
-691 IQIAVSPND
+691 IKIAVSPND
-700 ASSSTALEIN
+700 ASNGTAIDIN

-738 SRNQWYVNVSG
+738 SQSKWYVNVSG
-749 SSTDNQIYSKV
+749 SSTDNGIYSKIV
-760 ISLGTGVLGNATS
+760 SLGTGVLGEATS
-773 RTFINRQPDNR
+773 RSFINRQPDNR
-784 GLQDRVYRYRYVI
+784 ALRDRIYRYRYVI
-797 PSDVGIASAR
+797 PSDVGIQSAR
-807 PPRDSY
+807 PPRDGY
-813 ILQTSNNV
+813 ILQNSSDV
-821 TGASDTE
+821 TGANNTE
-828 VALQFNPGTV
+828 VGLQFNPGTV

-852 RTGNHDSGNTFYTT
+852 RTANYDGSNTNYTS

-871 LTVGSKVKINNVTS
+871 LTVGSKVKISNVTS
-885 TNNPTGVGNSDYNG
+885 TNNPTGIANSDFNG
-899 TFTVAGISSANTFFT
+899 TFTVAGISSANTFYT
-914 QDIISNPGTFTNNTS
+914 TDITTDPGTFTNNTS
-929 TRTTALPTFQQVRA
+929 TRTTSLPTFQRVRA
-943 NNTFYVYDVEQIKEY
+943 DKTFYIYDVEQIKEY
-958 KAGEQDGIYYLTILD
+958 KSGEQDGIYYLTVID

-982 FNGSNDFSFSQPIV
+982 FNSSDDFSFSQPIL
-996 NLYPQI
+996 NLYPQL
-1002 DRDNPVSEAPT
+1002 DRDNPVSEAPV
-1013 AKSYALPDQLGKVVI
+1013 AKSYALPDKLGKVVI
-1028 DDPKSSVTRKTLERV
+1028 DDPKSSITKKSLERV
-1043 NRSFPIGIGITDIK
+1043 NRSFQIGIGITDIK
-1057 TTYDSTAGAGST
+1057 TMYDSTAGAGST

-1081 SVAGVVITST
+1081 SIADVIVTSPGT
-1091 GTAYGNGTGS
+1091 GYGNGTGS

-1110 ALTTGEGQGA
+1110 ALTTGEGNGA

-1160 FSAGTVTVQYINNN
+1160 FSAGTVTVQYVNNN
-1174 IGDTVS
+1174 IGDTIS
-1180 VSGVSSESLNS
+1180 ISGVSSESLNS
-1191 YNQLYRITGISTSKE
+1191 YNQLYRITGISTTKE

-1212 LPVVGFS
+1212 LPVTGFS
-1219 TTGIGADL
+1219 TTGIGPNV

-1233 TDNGPRI
+1233 IGNGPRL

-1254 TVVTSDVHGLVADN
+1254 TVVTSDTHGLVAEN
-1268 SIAIGGA
+1268 AIAIGGA
-1275 TEDFYNGIFAV
+1275 TENFYNRVFAI
-1286 TEVVGLN
+1286 TEVVSLN
-1293 EFKINIGLSTDTP
+1293 EFKINIGISTNTP
-1306 TISGTLRGYHV
+1306 TISGSLRGYYV
-1317 GQSAQSGTFAL
+1317 GQSPQAGTFTL

-1334 GRVNNFYAGI
+1334 GRTNNYYAGI
-1344 TTTLSSAVTT
+1344 STVLSSAVTT
-1354 SSTDEINVENV
+1354 SNTDEVSIENV
-1365 EQFNLNIGDYLRI
+1365 EEFNLNIGDYLRV
-1378 DNEIVRIK
+1378 DNEIMRIK
-1386 TTVGANPVK
+1386 TTVGSNPVK
-1395 VFRGVVG
+1395 VFRGVAG
-1402 TKSATH
+1402 TRSDTH
-1408 IDGSKIQ
+1408 ISGSLIK
-1415 KVNVQPIELRRTSI
+1415 KVNILPFEFRRTSI
-1429 TRASGH
+1429 IRASGH
-1435 TFEYIG
+1435 TFEYLG
-1441 YGPGNYSTALPQR
+1441 YGPGNYSTSLPQK
-1454 QAGQPSL
+1454 QAAQPGL
-1461 NEQLLSQS
+1461 TEQLLSQS
-1469 LRSNGGVNVY
+1469 FRSNGGVNVY

-1493 RISSNTGKEEVFET
+1493 RISSNTGKEEVFDT
-1507 PIPTVTGED
+1507 PVPTVTGED
-1516 VFVVGTE
+1516 VFILGTE
-1523 TGVDIINPLD
+1523 TGVDVINPLE
-1533 ATISRSLKVEGG
+1533 ATVSRSLKVEGG

-1556 PILLTEKLTSTS
+1556 PVVFTEKITSTS
-1568 DDGIESNSLFLQG
+1568 DDGIESSSLFLQG

-1605 VYNANPTEGGTI
+1605 VYNANPTKGGTI
-1617 GWTYTTE
+1617 GWTYSTE
-1624 TGWYSFGS
+1624 NGWYPFGS
-1632 ISIDENSDHMI
+1632 ISIDENSSQMT

-1652 SAGKNTFQIGS
+1652 SPGENTFQIGS

-1676 GIGTTANGAQLRVEG
+1676 GIGTTANGYQLNVEG

-1701 GVLTAS
+1701 GVLTAL

-1720 NDSLWNGVAAGL
+1720 NDSLWTGVASGL

-1737 PNNNLNV
+1737 ALNTLNV

-1765 DLRVRNRAVIEKHL
+1765 DLRVRNRAVIEGHL
-1779 DVVDVRATG
+1779 DVVNVDATG

-1820 STSSGKVGFGTGS
+1820 STSGGQVGFGTGS
-1833 PRADVDFEGSVK
+1833 PRADADFEGSVK

-1857 ISSGD
+1857 ISSGV

-1869 GQTFELTVDEA
+1869 AQTFELTVDEA
-1880 VTEFTLLNPPTGST
+1880 VTRFTLLSPPTGST
-1894 AFSIKLTQDPTGYG
+1894 AFSIKITQDTTGYG
-1908 VGIDTFK
+1908 VGIDTFR
-1915 DNGGTA
+1915 DSGGTT
-1921 IPVYWPGGGVVPIPT
+1921 IPVYWPGGVVPIPT

>member
-89 IHDTTPNTFQLRNG
+89 IHDTNPNTFQLRNG

-173 FRITGGCYFFQ
+173 FRITGGTYFFQ

-232 LSNFKKDRTDLDMY
+232 LSNFKKERTDLDMY

-285 TGGGTEISTIIAG
+285 TGGGVEISTIEAG

-307 IITVTLTQAIT
+307 IITVTLTEAIR

-370 ATGATVALD
+370 ATGATIVLD

-413 FKSMVVAQFTGVSL
+413 FKSMVCAQFTGVSL
-427 QKDDNAFCRFDQSTG
+427 QKDDNAFCKFDQSTG

-454 SDGDAKYRPEYYN
+454 SDPDAKYRPEYYN

-483 FAIGYAEHFVTE
+483 FAIGYAQHFVTE

-508 FGQIALA
+508 FGQLSLV
-515 SRGYRDV
+515 SRGYRDI
-522 AFDRDDV
+522 AFSRDDV

-539 LLETGT
+539 LLDTGT

-560 VATTARLYLHN
+560 VATTSRLYLHN
-571 ETNESA
+571 ETNQSA

-602 SGTSTEHQARIVM
+602 SGSSSEHQARIVM
-615 PDSSTGTKHS
+615 PDSSTGTKYS

-700 ASSSTALEIN
+700 ASSATAIEIN

-738 SRNQWYVNVSG
+738 SQNQWYVNVSG

-807 PPRDSY
+807 PPRDGY

-852 RTGNHDSGNTFYTT
+852 RTGNHDNGNTFYTT

-871 LTVGSKVKINNVTS
+871 LTVGAKVKINNVTS
-885 TNNPTGVGNSDYNG
+885 TNNPTGIANSDFNG
-899 TFTVAGISSANTFFT
+899 TFTVAGISSANTFYT
-914 QDIISNPGTFTNNTS
+914 TDITTDPGTFTNNTS
-929 TRTTALPTFQQVRA
+929 TRTTSLPTFQSVRA
-943 NNTFYVYDVEQIKEY
+943 DKTFYIYDVEQIKEY
-958 KAGEQDGIYYLTILD
+958 KAGEQDGIYYLTVLD

-982 FNGSNDFSFSQPIV
+982 FNGSNDFSFSQPIL
-996 NLYPQI
+996 NLYPQL

-1028 DDPKSSVTRKTLERV
+1028 DDSKSSVTRKTLERV
-1043 NRSFPIGIGITDIK
+1043 NKSFPIGIGITDIK
-1057 TTYDSTAGAGST
+1057 TTYDSTTGAGST

-1081 SVAGVVITST
+1081 SIAGVTITSA

-1101 PENLYNARL
+1101 AENLYNARL
-1110 ALTTGEGQGA
+1110 GVGTGGQGA
-1120 TARITVNASGELTDV
+1120 TARITVNASGEMTAV

-1191 YNQLYRITGISTSKE
+1191 YNQLYRITGISTTKE

-1227 VSEAYL
+1227 VSEAYVV
-1233 TDNGPRI
+1233 DNGPRI
-1240 NISSLQYNREVGIG
+1240 NISSLEYNREVGIG

-1306 TISGTLRGYHV
+1306 TISGTLCGYHV

-1344 TTTLSSAVTT
+1344 STTLSSAVTT

-1365 EQFNLNIGDYLRI
+1365 EQFDLNIGDYLRI

-1415 KVNVQPIELRRTSI
+1415 KVNIQPIELRRTSI

-1435 TFEYIG
+1435 TFEYLG
-1441 YGPGNYSTALPQR
+1441 YGPGNYSTSLPQR
-1454 QAGQPSL
+1454 QSDQPGL
-1461 NEQLLSQS
+1461 TEQLLSQS

-1493 RISSNTGKEEVFET
+1493 RISSNTGKEEVFDT
-1507 PIPTVTGED
+1507 PVPTVTVRMYLLSVQSLVLMLSTHWMLPYQD
-1516 VFVVGTE
+1516 
-1523 TGVDIINPLD
+1523 LL
-1533 ATISRSLKVEGG
+1533 RLKVVHKITFCLSLVDQLSSMRRLLLPLRMVLSLTHCSYRVTLSYPE
-1545 TQNNILSEFNG
+1545 NIL
-1556 PILLTEKLTSTS
+1556 
-1568 DDGIESNSLFLQG
+1568 
-1581 DTVVSRKYTVGLTQ
+1581 
-1595 PTLAGNPGDV
+1595 
-1605 VYNANPTEGGTI
+1605 
-1617 GWTYTTE
+1617 
-1624 TGWYSFGS
+1624 
-1632 ISIDENSDHMI
+1632 
-1643 FDKVGIATT
+1643 
-1652 SAGKNTFQIGS
+1652 
-1663 GTSIFAIDGTGGV
+1663 
-1676 GIGTTANGAQLRVEG
+1676 
-1691 DTYIGGNITV
+1691 
-1701 GVLTAS
+1701 
-1707 SFVGDGSGLTDLQ
+1707 
-1720 NDSLWNGVAAGL
+1720 
-1732 GTGIY
+1732 
-1737 PNNNLNV
+1737 
-1744 GVGTTVASFP
+1744 
-1754 LDAGAPGTGTT
+1754 
-1765 DLRVRNRAVIEKHL
+1765 
-1779 DVVDVRATG
+1779 
-1788 IVTAANHR
+1788 
-1796 INSSSG
+1796 
-1802 EILTGIITATNI
+1802 
-1814 VVGTAL
+1814 
-1820 STSSGKVGFGTGS
+1820 
-1833 PRADVDFEGSVK
+1833 
-1845 FKTYSENVQTLD
+1845 
-1857 ISSGD
+1857 
-1862 VVVDLSL
+1862 
-1869 GQTFELTVDEA
+1869 
-1880 VTEFTLLNPPTGST
+1880 
-1894 AFSIKLTQDPTGYG
+1894 
-1908 VGIDTFK
+1908 
-1915 DNGGTA
+1915 
-1921 IPVYWPGGGVVPIPT
+1921 
-1936 TTASK
+1936 
-1941 TDIYSFKT
+1941 
-1949 FDGGSSLYGVV
+1949 
-1960 GGQNFA
+1960 

>member
-26 DATDSVTN
+26 DATDSATN

-56 SYQTGLDNDRFGKT
+56 SYQSGLDNDRFGKT
-70 TILLSPGEHVVDNR
+70 TVLLSPGEHVIDNR

-89 IHDTTPNTFQLRNG
+89 IDGTQYRLRDG
-103 TTSTDFTAFSSS
+103 TTSLDFTAFSST
-115 SNFDLTSAV
+115 SNFDLTSSV
-124 NDLYKLNSIHG
+124 NDLYKLNSIYG

-159 IPNPENDNIERSAI
+159 VPNPENDDIERSAI

-197 RDYSTGSTVANFSH
+197 KDYTTGSSVANFSH
-211 HKLTCFEYADGTN
+211 HKLTGFEYADGTN

-232 LSNFKKDRTDLDMY
+232 ISNYKGFRTDLDMY
-246 YQKVGLAYGPSSG
+246 YEKVGLAYGTSSG
-259 RDVQPDF
+259 REIQPDY
-266 PDSGLDIQPKI
+266 PSSGLDIQPKI

-285 TGGGTEISTIIAG
+285 TGGGVGISTIKAG
-298 DGTTLGATE
+298 NGTALGATE
-307 IITVTLTQAIT
+307 VITVTLTEAIT

-329 GVTDTDYN
+329 GITDTDYN

-361 VIPGDASPT
+361 VIPVDPSPT
-370 ATGATVALD
+370 ATGGSIVLD

-427 QKDDNAFCRFDQSTG
+427 QKDDNAFCRFDQSSG

-454 SDGDAKYRPEYYN
+454 SDSDAKYRPEYYN
-467 FHIKASNNSVV
+467 FHIKASNNAIC

-522 AFDRDDV
+522 AFGRDDV
-529 GYITNVIPPK
+529 GYITNVIAPK
-539 LLETGT
+539 LLDTNT

-560 VATTARLYLHN
+560 VATTSRLYLHN

-586 RIGSAADDKLR
+586 RLGSAEDDRLR
-597 LLITE
+597 LLTAE
-602 SGTSTEHQARIVM
+602 SGVSIEHNARIVM
-615 PDSSTGTKHS
+615 PDSSTGKKYS

-640 ISANTLTFNENH
+640 ITSNTLTFNENH
-652 RFLNGETIR
+652 RLINGETIR
-661 VSSDNARL
+661 VVSDNARL

-679 YAIVGGSLNNDQ
+679 YAIVGGSLNDDQ
-691 IQIAVSPND
+691 IKIAVSPND
-700 ASSSTALEIN
+700 ASSGTAIEIN

-738 SRNQWYVNVSG
+738 SVNKWYVNVSG
-749 SSTDNQIYSKV
+749 SSTDNGIYNTIV
-760 ISLGTGVLGNATS
+760 SLGTTTLGEATS

-784 GLQDRVYRYRYVI
+784 GLQDRIYRYRYVI
-797 PSDVGIASAR
+797 PSDVGVSSAR
-807 PPRDSY
+807 PPRDGY
-813 ILQTSNNV
+813 ILQSSNSVN
-821 TGASDTE
+821 GASDAE
-828 VALQFNPGTV
+828 VALQFNPSSV
-838 TMSNVGEMRNFSFI
+838 TMTNVGEMRNFSFI
-852 RTGNHDSGNTFYTT
+852 RTANYDTTNTNYTT
-866 ELPHN
+866 ELPHK
-871 LTVGSKVKINNVTS
+871 LTVGSKVKISNVTS
-885 TNNPTGVGNSDYNG
+885 TENATGVANSAFNG
-899 TFTVAGISSANTFFT
+899 IFTVAGISSANTFYT
-914 QDIISNPGTFTNNTS
+914 TDIITDPGTFTNNTS
-929 TRTTALPTFQQVRA
+929 IRTRSLPTFQQIRA
-943 NNTFYVYDVEQIKEY
+943 DNSFYVYDVEQIKEY
-958 KAGEQDGIYYLTILD
+958 SQGEQDGIYYLTVID
-973 SSNKPSVAP
+973 SANKPSVAP
-982 FNGSNDFSFSQPIV
+982 FNGSDNFTFSQPIV
-996 NLYPQI
+996 NLYPQV
-1002 DRDNPVSEAPT
+1002 DRDNPVSESPVAQ
-1013 AKSYALPDQLGKVVI
+1013 SYALPDKLGKVVI
-1028 DDPKSSVTRKTLERV
+1028 DNPKNSITKTSLDRL
-1043 NRSFPIGIGITDIK
+1043 NHSFQIGVGITDI
-1057 TTYDSTAGAGST
+1057 STVSGGST
-1069 HTIFLDREHRYN
+1069 HTVFLDREHGYN
-1081 SVAGVVITST
+1081 SIAGVTITSA
-1091 GTAYGNGTGS
+1091 GSAYGNGIGS
-1101 PENLYNARL
+1101 AENLYNARL
-1110 ALTTGEGQGA
+1110 GVGTGGQGA
-1120 TARITVNASGELTDV
+1120 TARITVNASGEMTAV
-1135 KIMDGGCNYTV
+1135 KIMDGGCNYEV

-1160 FSAGTVTVQYINNN
+1160 FSAGSVTVQYINNN

-1180 VSGVSSESLNS
+1180 ISGVTSESYNS
-1191 YNQLYRITGISTSKE
+1191 YNQLYRITGISTTKE

-1212 LPVVGFS
+1212 LPVTGFS
-1219 TTGIGADL
+1219 TTGVGPTVL
-1227 VSEAYL
+1227 TESYL
-1233 TDNGPRI
+1233 TNNGPRL
-1240 NISSLQYNREVGIG
+1240 NISSLKYNREVGIG
-1254 TVVTSDVHGLVADN
+1254 TVVTSDSHGLVAEN
-1268 SIAIGGA
+1268 TIAIGGA
-1275 TEDFYNGIFAV
+1275 TENFYNGIFAI
-1286 TEVVGLN
+1286 TEVVSLN
-1293 EFKINIGLSTDTP
+1293 EFKINIGLSTNTP
-1306 TISGTLRGYHV
+1306 AISGTLLGYPV

-1334 GRVNNFYAGI
+1334 GRASNYYAGI
-1344 TTTLSSAVTT
+1344 STVLSAAVNT
-1354 SSTDEINVENV
+1354 SNTDEISIENV
-1365 EQFNLNIGDYLRI
+1365 DQHGLNIGDYLRI
-1378 DNEIVRIK
+1378 DNEILRIK
-1386 TTVGANPVK
+1386 TTVGSNPVK
-1395 VFRGVVG
+1395 VFRGVAG

-1415 KVNVQPIELRRTSI
+1415 KVNIYPIELRRTSI

-1435 TFEYIG
+1435 TFEYLG

-1454 QAGQPSL
+1454 QSSQPSL
-1461 NEQLLSQS
+1461 TEQLLSQS
-1469 LRSNGGVNVY
+1469 FRSDGGVNVY

-1493 RISSNTGKEEVFET
+1493 RISSNTGKEEVFDT
-1507 PIPTVTGED
+1507 PVPTITGED

-1523 TGVDIINPLD
+1523 TGVDVINPLD

-1556 PILLTEKLTSTS
+1556 PTVFTEKLTSTS
-1568 DDGIESNSLFLQG
+1568 EDGIEANSLFLQG
-1581 DTVVSRKYTVGLTQ
+1581 DTVVSRKYTVGLGT
-1595 PTLAGNPGDV
+1595 PILAGNPGDV
-1605 VYNANPTEGGTI
+1605 VYNANPTKGGTI

-1624 TGWYSFGS
+1624 TGWYPFGS
-1632 ISIDENSDHMI
+1632 ISIDGYSSQMI

-1652 SAGKNTFQIGS
+1652 SPGENTFQIGS

-1676 GIGTTANGAQLRVEG
+1676 GIGTTANQYKLNVIG
-1691 DTYIGGNITV
+1691 DSFIDGNTNIT
-1701 GVLTAS
+1701 GVFTATK
-1707 SFVGDGSGLTDLQ
+1707 FVGDGSSLINLQ
-1720 NDSLWNGVAAGL
+1720 NDSLWKGVAAGL

-1737 PNNNLNV
+1737 PNNVLNV
-1744 GVGTTVASFP
+1744 GLGTTTPAFP
-1754 LDAGAPGTGTT
+1754 LDVGAPDTGT
-1765 DLRVRNRAVIEKHL
+1765 
-1779 DVVDVRATG
+1779 VDVRVKNRANIEGHLEVADVNVTG
-1788 IVTAANHR
+1788 IITTANHR
-1796 INSSSG
+1796 LNSSSG

-1814 VVGTAL
+1814 IVGTAL

-1833 PRADVDFEGSVK
+1833 PRADADFEGSVK
-1845 FKTYSENVQTLD
+1845 FKTYSENVETLD
-1857 ISSGD
+1857 ISSGV

-1894 AFSIKLTQDPTGYG
+1894 AFSIKLTQDTTGGYG

-1915 DNGGTA
+1915 DNGGVV

>member
-26 DATDSVTN
+26 DATDSATN

-41 PFITIQRALIEAARF
+41 PFVTIQRALVEAARF
-56 SYQTGLDNDRFGKT
+56 SYQSGLDNDRFGKT
-70 TILLSPGEHVVDNR
+70 TILLSPGEHVIDNR

-89 IHDTTPNTFQLRNG
+89 LDGTDYRLRDG
-103 TTSTDFTAFSSS
+103 TTSSDFTAFSST
-115 SNFDLTSAV
+115 SNFDLTSPV
-124 NDLYKLNSIHG
+124 NDLYKLNSIYG

-147 QDLRKTTIRPLY
+147 QDLRKTNIRPLY
-159 IPNPENDNIERSAI
+159 VPDPQNDNIERSAI

-197 RDYSTGSTVANFSH
+197 SNYTTSSSVANFSH

-224 NVEINDAF
+224 NVEINDTF
-232 LSNFKKDRTDLDMY
+232 ISNYQGYRTDLDMY
-246 YQKVGLAYGPSSG
+246 YEKVGLAYGTASG
-259 RDVQPDF
+259 REIQPDY
-266 PDSGLDIQPKI
+266 PSSGLDIQPKI

-285 TGGGTEISTIIAG
+285 TGGGVGITTIIAG

-307 IITVTLTQAIT
+307 VITVTLTEAIT

-329 GVTDTDYN
+329 GITDTDYN

-348 TTEGVTSF
+348 TTQGVTKF

-361 VIPGDASPT
+361 VTPSDASPT
-370 ATGATVALD
+370 ATGGTISLD

-404 HADGAKASG
+404 HADGSKASG

-427 QKDDNAFCRFDQSTG
+427 QKDDNAFCKFDQSTG

-539 LLETGT
+539 LLDTGT

-597 LLITE
+597 LLVTE
-602 SGTSTEHQARIVM
+602 GGSSTEHQARIVM
-615 PDSSTGTKHS
+615 PDSSTGTKLS
-625 SVKRFKVGRVGVANS
+625 SVKRFKVGRVGTANS
-640 ISANTLTFNENH
+640 ISSNTLTFNEDH
-652 RFLNGETIR
+652 RFINGETIR
-661 VSSDNARL
+661 VISDNARL

-679 YAIVGGSLNNDQ
+679 YAIVGGSLNDDQ

-738 SRNQWYVNVSG
+738 SENQWYVNVSG
-749 SSTDNQIYSKV
+749 SPTDNGIYGTIV
-760 ISLGTGVLGNATS
+760 SLGTGVLGEATS

-784 GLQDRVYRYRYVI
+784 GLQDRIFRYRYVI
-797 PSDVGIASAR
+797 PSDVGIQSAR
-807 PPRDSY
+807 APRDSY
-813 ILQTSNNV
+813 VLQTSNDV
-821 TGASDTE
+821 TGTSDTE

-852 RTGNHDSGNTFYTT
+852 RTANYDSTNTNYTT

-871 LTVGSKVKINNVTS
+871 LTVGSKVKISNVTS
-885 TNNPTGVGNSDYNG
+885 TENTTGIANSAFNG
-899 TFTVAGISSANTFFT
+899 TFTVAGISSANTFYT
-914 QDIISNPGTFTNNTS
+914 TDITTDPGDFTNNTS
-929 TRTTALPTFQQVRA
+929 ARTTSLPTFQRVRA
-943 NNTFYVYDVEQIKEY
+943 DSSFYVYDVEQIKEY
-958 KAGEQDGIYYLTILD
+958 KQGEQDGIYYLTVID

-982 FNGSNDFSFSQPIV
+982 FNGSDDFTFSQPV
-996 NLYPQI
+996 LNLYPQL
-1002 DRDNPVSEAPT
+1002 DRDNPVSESPV

-1028 DDPKSSVTRKTLERV
+1028 DDPKSSITKTSLDRF
-1043 NRSFPIGIGITDIK
+1043 NHSFQIGVGVTDIK
-1057 TTYDSTAGAGST
+1057 TMYDSTAGAGST
-1069 HTIFLDREHRYN
+1069 HTVFLDREHRFN
-1081 SVAGVVITST
+1081 SIAGVTITSA
-1091 GTAYGNGTGS
+1091 GSAYGNGTGS
-1101 PENLYNARL
+1101 EENLYNAKL
-1110 ALTTGEGQGA
+1110 GIGATGEGA
-1120 TARITVNASGELTDV
+1120 TARITVNASGEMTTV

-1160 FSAGTVTVQYINNN
+1160 FSTGTVTVANINNN
-1174 IGDTVS
+1174 IGDTIS
-1180 VSGVSSESLNS
+1180 ISGVTSESYSS
-1191 YNQLYRITGISTSKE
+1191 YNQLYRVTGISTTRE
-1206 VTVESR
+1206 ITVESR
-1212 LPVVGFS
+1212 LPVTGFS
-1219 TTGIGADL
+1219 TTGIGPT
-1227 VSEAYL
+1227 VL
-1233 TDNGPRI
+1233 TESYFSNNGPRL
-1240 NISSLQYNREVGIG
+1240 NISSLTYNKEVGIG
-1254 TVVTSDVHGLVADN
+1254 TVVTSDSHGLVAQN

-1275 TEDFYNGIFAV
+1275 TENLYNGIFAV
-1286 TEVVGLN
+1286 TEIVGLN
-1293 EFKINIGLSTDTP
+1293 EFKINIGISTNTP
-1306 TISGTLRGYHV
+1306 TISGTLLGYPV
-1317 GQSAQSGTFAL
+1317 GQSAQAGTFAL

-1334 GRVNNFYAGI
+1334 GRANNYYAGI
-1344 TTTLSSAVTT
+1344 STVLSAAVTT
-1354 SSTDEINVENV
+1354 SSTDEISIENV
-1365 EQFNLNIGDYLRI
+1365 DQFGLNIGDYLRI
-1378 DNEIVRIK
+1378 DNEIMRIK
-1386 TTVGANPVK
+1386 TTVGTNPVK
-1395 VFRGVVG
+1395 VFRGAVG

-1415 KVNVQPIELRRTSI
+1415 KVHVQPIELRRTSI

-1435 TFEYIG
+1435 TFEYLG

-1454 QAGQPSL
+1454 QSGQPGL
-1461 NEQLLSQS
+1461 TEQLLSQS
-1469 LRSNGGVNVY
+1469 FRSNGGVNVY

-1493 RISSNTGKEEVFET
+1493 RISSNTGKEEVFDT
-1507 PIPTVTGED
+1507 PVPTITGED
-1516 VFVVGTE
+1516 VFIIGTE
-1523 TGVDIINPLD
+1523 TGVDVINPLD
-1533 ATISRSLKVEGG
+1533 ATISRGIKVEGG

-1556 PILLTEKLTSTS
+1556 PILITEKLTSTS
-1568 DDGIESNSLFLQG
+1568 DEGIESNSLFLQG
-1581 DTVVSRKYTVGLTQ
+1581 DTVVSRKYTVGLGT

-1605 VYNANPTEGGTI
+1605 VYSANPSKGGTL
-1617 GWTYTTE
+1617 GWTYSVE
-1624 TGWYSFGS
+1624 SGWYPFGA
-1632 ISIDENSDHMI
+1632 ISIDENSSQMI
-1643 FDKVGIATT
+1643 FDKVGVGTT
-1652 SAGKNTFQIGS
+1652 TPGSNTFQVGN

-1676 GIGTTANGAQLRVEG
+1676 GIGTTANEYKLNVIG
-1691 DTYIGGNITV
+1691 DSFIDGNTTIT
-1701 GVLTAS
+1701 GVFTATK
-1707 SFVGDGSGLTDLQ
+1707 FAGDGSGLTDLQ
-1720 NDSLWNGVAAGL
+1720 NDSLWSGVLAGL

-1737 PNNNLNV
+1737 ANDVLNV
-1744 GVGTTVASFP
+1744 GIGTTVPLFP
-1754 LDAGAPGTGTT
+1754 LDVGATGSGTT
-1765 DLRVRNRAVIEKHL
+1765 DVRVKNRASIEGQL
-1779 DVVDVRATG
+1779 DTTDITVTG
-1788 IVTAANHR
+1788 IITTANHR
-1796 INSSSG
+1796 LNSSSG

-1820 STSSGKVGFGTGS
+1820 STTGGQVGFGTGS
-1833 PRADVDFEGSVK
+1833 PRADADFEGSVK
-1845 FKTYSENVQTLD
+1845 FKTYSENVETLD
-1857 ISSGD
+1857 ISSGV
-1862 VVVDLSL
+1862 VVVDLSI

-1894 AFSIKLTQDPTGYG
+1894 AFSIKLTQDSTGYG

-1915 DNGGTA
+1915 DNGGTP

>member
-26 DATDSVTN
+26 DATDSATN

-56 SYQTGLDNDRFGKT
+56 SYQSGLDNDRFGKT
-70 TILLSPGEHVVDNR
+70 TILLSPGEHVIDNR

-89 IHDTTPNTFQLRNG
+89 VDGTDYRLRDG
-103 TTSTDFTAFSSS
+103 TTSSDFTAFSST
-115 SNFDLTSAV
+115 SNFDLTSPV
-124 NDLYKLNSIHG
+124 NDLYKLNSIYG

-147 QDLRKTTIRPLY
+147 SDLRKTNIRPLY
-159 IPNPENDNIERSAI
+159 VPDPQNDNIERSAI
-173 FRITGGCYFFQ
+173 FRVTGGCYFFQ

-197 RDYSTGSTVANFSH
+197 SNYTTGVSVANFSH

-224 NVEINDAF
+224 NVEINDTF
-232 LSNFKKDRTDLDMY
+232 ISNYQGYRTDLDMY
-246 YQKVGLAYGPSSG
+246 YEKIGLAYGTASG
-259 RDVQPDF
+259 REIQPDY
-266 PDSGLDIQPKI
+266 PSSGLDIQPKI

-285 TGGGTEISTIIAG
+285 TGGGVEISTIEAG

-307 IITVTLTQAIT
+307 VITVTLTEAIT

-329 GVTDTDYN
+329 GITDTDYN

-361 VIPGDASPT
+361 VVPSDASPT
-370 ATGATVALD
+370 ATGGTITLD

-404 HADGAKASG
+404 HADGSKASG

-427 QKDDNAFCRFDQSTG
+427 QKDDNAFCKFDQSTG

-454 SDGDAKYRPEYYN
+454 SDGDAKYRPEYRN

-508 FGQIALA
+508 FGQLALV

-539 LLETGT
+539 LLDTET

-560 VATTARLYLHN
+560 VATTSRLYLHN
-571 ETNESA
+571 ETNQSA

-586 RIGSAADDKLR
+586 RIGSSADDKLR
-597 LLITE
+597 LLATE
-602 SGTSTEHQARIVM
+602 DGSSTEHQARIVM

-625 SVKRFKVGRVGVANS
+625 SVKRFKVGRVGSANS
-640 ISANTLTFNENH
+640 ISSNTLTFNEDH
-652 RFLNGETIR
+652 RFINGETIR

-669 PDGLDENRVY
+669 PDGLDDNRVY
-679 YAIVGGSLNNDQ
+679 YAIVGGSLNDDQ

-700 ASSSTALEIN
+700 ASNGTAVEIN
-710 SLGGTISVESRV
+710 SLGGIISVESRV
-722 SDKVAGDIGHP
+722 SDKVAGDTGHP

-738 SRNQWYVNVSG
+738 SENQWYVNVSG
-749 SSTDNQIYSKV
+749 SSTDNGIYSTIV
-760 ISLGTGVLGNATS
+760 SLGSTVLGEATS

-784 GLQDRVYRYRYVI
+784 GLQDRIFRYRYVI
-797 PSDVGIASAR
+797 PSDVGVQSAR
-807 PPRDSY
+807 APRDSY
-813 ILQTSNNV
+813 ILQTSNDV

-852 RTGNHDSGNTFYTT
+852 RTANYDSTNTNYTT

-871 LTVGSKVKINNVTS
+871 LTVGSKVKISNVTS
-885 TNNPTGVGNSDYNG
+885 TENTTGIANSAFNG

-914 QDIISNPGTFTNNTS
+914 TDITTDPGTFTNNTS
-929 TRTTALPTFQQVRA
+929 TRTTSLPTFQRVRA
-943 NNTFYVYDVEQIKEY
+943 DNTFYIYDVEQIKEY
-958 KAGEQDGIYYLTILD
+958 KQAEQDGIYYLTVID
-973 SSNKPSVAP
+973 SSNKPAVAP
-982 FNGSNDFSFSQPIV
+982 FNGSDDYSFSQPV
-996 NLYPQI
+996 LNLYPQL
-1002 DRDNPVSEAPT
+1002 DRDNPTSESPVAR
-1013 AKSYALPDQLGKVVI
+1013 SYALPDQIGKVAI
-1028 DDPKSSVTRKTLERV
+1028 DDPKNSITKTSL
-1043 NRSFPIGIGITDIK
+1043 NRFNHSFQIGIGITDI
-1057 TTYDSTAGAGST
+1057 STVSGGST
-1069 HTIFLDREHRYN
+1069 HTIFFDREHGFN
-1081 SVAGVVITST
+1081 SIAGVTITSA
-1091 GTAYGNGTGS
+1091 GSAYGNGTGAV
-1101 PENLYNARL
+1101 ENLYNARL
-1110 ALTTGEGQGA
+1110 GVGTGGHGA
-1120 TARITVNASGELTDV
+1120 TARITVSAAGSITDV
-1135 KIMDGGCNYTV
+1135 KIMDGGCNYEV

-1152 TGTATTTG
+1152 VGIATTTG
-1160 FSAGTVTVQYINNN
+1160 FSTGTVTVQNINNN

-1180 VSGVSSESLNS
+1180 ISGVTSESYNS
-1191 YNQLYRITGISTSKE
+1191 YNQFYRVTGISTTRE
-1206 VTVESR
+1206 ITVESR
-1212 LPVVGFS
+1212 LPVTGFS
-1219 TTGIGADL
+1219 TTGIGPTVL
-1227 VSEAYL
+1227 TESYL
-1233 TDNGPRI
+1233 TNNGPRL
-1240 NISSLQYNREVGIG
+1240 NISSLTYNKEVGIG

-1268 SIAIGGA
+1268 SISIGGA
-1275 TEDFYNGIFAV
+1275 TENFYNRTFAV
-1286 TEVVGLN
+1286 TEIVGLN
-1293 EFKINIGLSTDTP
+1293 EFKINIGISTNTP
-1306 TISGTLRGYHV
+1306 TISGTLRGYYV
-1317 GQSAQSGTFAL
+1317 GQSAQAGTFAL

-1334 GRVNNFYAGI
+1334 GRANNYYAGI
-1344 TTTLSSAVTT
+1344 STVLSAAVTT
-1354 SSTDEINVENV
+1354 SSTDEINIENV
-1365 EQFNLNIGDYLRI
+1365 DQFGLNIGDYLRI

-1386 TTVGANPVK
+1386 TTVGSNPVK

-1402 TKSATH
+1402 TKNATH

-1435 TFEYIG
+1435 TFEYLG

-1454 QAGQPSL
+1454 QSGQPSL

-1493 RISSNTGKEEVFET
+1493 RISSNTGKEEVFDT
-1507 PIPTVTGED
+1507 PVPTVTGED
-1516 VFVVGTE
+1516 VFIVGTE
-1523 TGVDIINPLD
+1523 TGVDVINPLD
-1533 ATISRSLKVEGG
+1533 ATISRGLKVEGG

-1556 PILLTEKLTSTS
+1556 PILITEKLTSTS
-1568 DDGIESNSLFLQG
+1568 DEGIESNSLFLQG
-1581 DTVVSRKYTVGLTQ
+1581 DTVVSRKYTVGLGT

-1605 VYNANPTEGGTI
+1605 VYSANPSKGGTL

-1624 TGWYSFGS
+1624 TGWYPFGA
-1632 ISIDENSDHMI
+1632 ISIDENSSQMT
-1643 FDKVGIATT
+1643 FDKVGVGTT
-1652 SAGKNTFQIGS
+1652 TPGSNTFQVGN

-1676 GIGTTANGAQLRVEG
+1676 GIGTTANEYQLNVIG
-1691 DTYIGGNITV
+1691 DSFIDGNATIT
-1701 GVLTAS
+1701 GVFTAT

-1720 NDSLWNGVAAGL
+1720 NDSLWSGVASGL

-1737 PNNNLNV
+1737 PNNVLNV
-1744 GVGTTVASFP
+1744 GLGTTTPEFP
-1754 LDAGAPGTGTT
+1754 LDVGAPGSGTT
-1765 DLRVRNRAVIEKHL
+1765 DVRVKNRASIEGQL
-1779 DVVDVRATG
+1779 DTTDVTVTG
-1788 IVTAANHR
+1788 IITTSNHR
-1796 INSSSG
+1796 LNSSSG

-1820 STSSGKVGFGTGS
+1820 STTGGQIGFGTGS
-1833 PRADVDFEGSVK
+1833 PRADSDFEGSVK
-1845 FKTYSENVQTLD
+1845 FKTYSENVETPD
-1857 ISSGD
+1857 ISSG
-1862 VVVDLSL
+1862 VVIIDLSL
-1869 GQTFELTVDEA
+1869 GQTFEITLDEA

-1894 AFSIKLTQDPTGYG
+1894 AFSIKLTQDGTGGYG
-1908 VGIDTFK
+1908 VGIATFK
-1915 DNGGTA
+1915 DNGGTV